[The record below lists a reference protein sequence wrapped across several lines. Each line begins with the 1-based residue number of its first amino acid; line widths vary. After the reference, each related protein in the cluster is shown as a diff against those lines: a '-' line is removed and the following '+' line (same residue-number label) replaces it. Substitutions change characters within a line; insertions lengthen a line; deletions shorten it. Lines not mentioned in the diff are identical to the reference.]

1 MGHSNP
7 RTARFFDWEVGAI
20 LFSCGMIIGLL
31 NGFFGSGGG
40 ILAVAL
46 LERRG
51 LSPRQAHATSVALIL
66 PLSVISLAVYWMHGS
81 IRLGQGLPFLLPA
94 LLGSAVG
101 AWGLKKIS
109 APLLKLLF
117 SLLILYSA
125 IRLLTR

>member
-1 MGHSNP
+1 
-7 RTARFFDWEVGAI
+7 
-20 LFSCGMIIGLL
+20 MIIGLL
-31 NGFFGSGGG
+31 IGFFGSGGG

-51 LSPRQAHATSVALIL
+51 LSARQAHATSGALIL

-125 IRLLTR
+125 IRLLIR

>member
-7 RTARFFDWEVGAI
+7 KTARFFDWEVVAI
-20 LFSCGMIIGLL
+20 LFFCGMIIGLL

-51 LSPRQAHATSVALIL
+51 LSARQAHATSVALIL

-125 IRLLTR
+125 IRLLIR

>member
-1 MGHSNP
+1 MGHSNAK
-7 RTARFFDWEVGAI
+7 TARFFDWEVGTI
-20 LFSCGMIIGLL
+20 LFFCGMIIGLL

-125 IRLLTR
+125 IRLLIR

>member
-1 MGHSNP
+1 
-7 RTARFFDWEVGAI
+7 
-20 LFSCGMIIGLL
+20 MIIGLL

-51 LSPRQAHATSVALIL
+51 LSPRQAHATSV
-66 PLSVISLAVYWMHGS
+66 AVYWMHGS